1 MGASISKIESCRAV
15 GERCFWQIS
24 LISLLARALAEI
36 ASQITDADTAQ
47 RLMALVHQLMTD
59 ASVRLAVTIAEAT
72 KSDSE
77 ATPDVI
83 NETWAERGFGWRM
96 VRLS

>member
-36 ASQITDADTAQ
+36 ASQITDTAQ